1 MFSSSPQKK
10 QKPSSLNQ
18 STRIDPEQLYMN
30 LDIKENVTWS
40 AKTDPVLGTEV
51 PAGTKLGLQ
60 IMCYVGK
67 PSVKSADIAAD
78 LILPTVTHLISHIA
92 DHGNKLHHQ
101 VMHRFQ

>member
-30 LDIKENVTWS
+30 LDIKENMTWS

-51 PAGTKLGLQ
+51 PAGTKLGL
-60 IMCYVGK
+60 
-67 PSVKSADIAAD
+67 
-78 LILPTVTHLISHIA
+78 
-92 DHGNKLHHQ
+92 
-101 VMHRFQ
+101 